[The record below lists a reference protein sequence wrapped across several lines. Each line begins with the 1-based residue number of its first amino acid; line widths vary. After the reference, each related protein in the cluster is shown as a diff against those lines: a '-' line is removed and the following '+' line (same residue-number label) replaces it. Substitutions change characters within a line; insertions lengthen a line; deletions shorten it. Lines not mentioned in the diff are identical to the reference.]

1 MSIERKQFLV
11 WLMIMVVFG
20 GDVPRR
26 MTARD
31 VRAHFAAR
39 SHLEIGNPAMSAKAQ
54 AARTTLAVKHAGA
67 MAGFMFA
74 VTDEFSD
81 PIYDPIEHN

>member
-39 SHLEIGNPAMSAKAQ
+39 SPPGDWKPCDVCEGSGRADD
-54 AARTTLAVKHAGA
+54 ARCETCRGD
-67 MAGFMFA
+67 GW
-74 VTDEFSD
+74 
-81 PIYDPIEHN
+81 IYVRRD